1 MQVEIVK
8 GEASDRIMI
17 RWPDGRAAE
26 TRFPKKGPVPHDAVH
41 HIVEQELGLKRG
53 FWGMVAS
60 GVPPEQVQ
68 ERAKAGGHASA
79 SRRKTP
85 DADIVELLQAERLVE
100 CFEADIWGEPGDVAT
115 LRSVAQAACDH
126 SFVAL
131 PDLPDATIN
140 AIRARVQAL
149 KTNWLALA
157 VGQSLTFD
165 WPA

>member
-8 GEASDRIMI
+8 GEAFDRIMI
-17 RWPDGRAAE
+17 RRPDGRAVE
-26 TRFPKKGPVPHDAVH
+26 TRFPKKGPVPHDAIH
-41 HIVEQELGLKRG
+41 HIVEQELGLTRG

-60 GVPPEQVQ
+60 GIPPEQVQ

-79 SRRKTP
+79 TRRETP
-85 DADIVELLQAERLVE
+85 AADIVELIQAERLVE
-100 CFEADIWGEPGDVAT
+100 CFEAEIWSELGDAAT

-126 SFVAL
+126 SFVAMPPL
-131 PDLPDATIN
+131 PDTAIA

-149 KTNWLALA
+149 KTEWLALA
-157 VGQSLTFD
+157 VGQSLTLD